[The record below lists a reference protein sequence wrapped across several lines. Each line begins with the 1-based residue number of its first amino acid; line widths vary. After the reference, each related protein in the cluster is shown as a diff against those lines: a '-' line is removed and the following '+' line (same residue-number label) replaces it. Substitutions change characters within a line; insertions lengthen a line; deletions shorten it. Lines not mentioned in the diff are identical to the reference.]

1 MSLGSIFKNIGNIF
15 KTSEELEAE
24 KRRQKRSLERGIE
37 KSSDALND
45 GQRQAAREQEKFY
58 QQGKQKLSVGRD
70 AEARQFFQFSRMQAR
85 NAENYTRQ
93 KLMWS
98 NALTQIKVAANMQTA
113 AACFK
118 DLAVQCGL
126 NPDVFENG
134 LESMEDVE
142 STIGE
147 MNKAYVRTAISRGND
162 RTAVLTRHVLKNSLV
177 SVVTFL
183 GQTMAELIGG
193 SVVVEQVFGI
203 PGLGRLLVASIST
216 RDYPVVQT
224 VVVILAFWVVLA
236 GTVADLVNQRI
247 DPRLRLGGDTR

>member
-37 KSSDALND
+37 KSIDALND

-147 MNKAYVRTAISRGND
+147 MNKAMAKKWEKDSLKAGEAADDAGDATIDEMMERARGEVAAE
-162 RTAVLTRHVLKNSLV
+162 TGAAVSGTS
-177 SVVTFL
+177 SPT
-183 GQTMAELIGG
+183 
-193 SVVVEQVFGI
+193 
-203 PGLGRLLVASIST
+203 PGPSAV
-216 RDYPVVQT
+216 
-224 VVVILAFWVVLA
+224 
-236 GTVADLVNQRI
+236 
-247 DPRLRLGGDTR
+247 